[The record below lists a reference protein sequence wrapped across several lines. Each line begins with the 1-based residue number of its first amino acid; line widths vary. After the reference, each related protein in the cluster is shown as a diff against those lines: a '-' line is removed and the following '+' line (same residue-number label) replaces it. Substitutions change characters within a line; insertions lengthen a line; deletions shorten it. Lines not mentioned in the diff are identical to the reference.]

1 MNENDVERTRR
12 DLRWLM
18 TAPPLLSNP
27 ALRWHPGQ
35 TLTAELPERI
45 PAERLAALI
54 ALRHG
59 RLGAYFE
66 ALATTLLEQSPDY
79 TILARNRVIHGD
91 GRTLGELDLLLR
103 DHRSDRILHLELAL
117 KFYLKLEP
125 DETNPQPDQL
135 WIGPGQRDF
144 LAIKNDRML
153 RHQLRL
159 PELARQHNA
168 WPTDL
173 PRPDR
178 SEAWVTGRLFHREDD
193 EFATPIVA
201 PDASTGHWLTLGEF
215 KAREFDGHWISK
227 ADWLNPELDTTP
239 APIKHPLPGQFL
251 GAPAGDGRP
260 RHWFIVPD
268 DWPAS
273 ARSRMLARF
282 QPSVEI
288 QPGD

>member
-1 MNENDVERTRR
+1 MERIRR
-12 DLRWLM
+12 DLDWLM
-18 TAPPLLSNP
+18 TAPSLLSSP
-27 ALRWHPGQ
+27 TLRWHPGQ
-35 TLTAELPERI
+35 ACTPALPERI
-45 PAERLAALI
+45 PAERLDTLI

-66 ALATTLLEQSPDY
+66 ALATALLEHSPDF
-79 TILARNRVIHGD
+79 TLLARNRVIHGD

-103 DHRSDRILHLELAL
+103 DHRANRILHLELAL

-125 DETNPQPDQL
+125 EETDPEPDHL

-144 LAIKNDRML
+144 LAIKHDRML
-153 RHQLRL
+153 DHQLRL
-159 PELARQHNA
+159 PDLARRHNA
-168 WPTDL
+168 WPADL

-178 SEAWVTGRLFHREDD
+178 SEAWVTGRLFHRERAA
-193 EFATPIVA
+193 FKTPIVA
-201 PDASTGHWLTLGEF
+201 ADASIGHWLTLSEF
-215 KAREFDGHWISK
+215 NAREFDGHWISK
-227 ADWLNPELDTTP
+227 ADWLSPELDRTP

-251 GAPAGDGRP
+251 GAPAGDDRP

-268 DWPAS
+268 DWPVS
-273 ARSRMLARF
+273 ARNRMLARF